1 MHFQCLRA
9 EVSEIMVL
17 ELHFDVRR
25 KSKRVYKVSIVAMEL
40 ESRLSF
46 VI

>member
-1 MHFQCLRA
+1 MHFQCLKA
-9 EVSEIMVL
+9 QVSEIVVL

-25 KSKRVYKVSIVAMEL
+25 KPKRVYKVSTVAMEL
-40 ESRLSF
+40 ERRLSF

>member
-1 MHFQCLRA
+1 MHFQCVKA
-9 EVSEIMVL
+9 QVSEIVVL

-25 KSKRVYKVSIVAMEL
+25 KSKRVYKVSTVAMEL
-40 ESRLSF
+40 ERRLSF